1 MGSPSPMPSPSPY
14 ASTTPSN
21 PNSTPTPDPQP
32 NYPPVPDLP
41 NLPSNGYQLLLNLSS
56 AIDTAS
62 GSLSA
67 VAENLA
73 STQRTTNTAV
83 GGIVANSQG
92 EVTDGLNDIWSYTQQ
107 DFANAGVPLLSIT
120 GAGALGGSPNQLQE
134 VLDQHRADFLNGI
147 PAIEQLQHLQ
157 ATNFASSPS
166 VEEVQNLV
174 DLAQAV
180 IDAMGNVN
188 TALWMMITAIDT
200 INFGIS
206 LACATGL
213 EPGTPPPLFSPTTF
227 SMESNGSA
235 GGSGK
240 NKMSADQLQQYLEDQ
255 GVDSET
261 ALDIALF
268 AEEQGLS
275 LSDIQQMFDS
285 QIQSGMSDPELAS
298 ASIQQLINDGE
309 LGKWYNSGKSGHSLS
324 EVTAL
329 LNASFDTDAINTLL
343 KNNADI
349 PTTLTSAQDLLNR
362 QVSMGQINQWA
373 ADGQNLKGI
382 LALEQKGITTDN
394 INKGLAQPVTK
405 GWASINNAT
414 RQNMVQTIKNWKNG
428 VQGRNSRGSINDN
441 DGTHYQNRNG
451 KLPGGPDRPLNGKI
465 EPRDGYVNP
474 RGYTEYTVN
483 NVGTNTNSGNKMRIV
498 VDKYGNMWYSPDH
511 YDDWVSVP
519 QSFIIQALS

>member
-1 MGSPSPMPSPSPY
+1 MGSPSPIPSPSPY
-14 ASTTPSN
+14 ASNTPSN

-32 NYPPVPDLP
+32 NYPPIPDLP
-41 NLPSNGYQLLLNLSS
+41 NWPSNAYQLLLTLSS
-56 AIDTAS
+56 AIDTVS
-62 GSLSA
+62 GSLST
-67 VAENLA
+67 VAENLRNV
-73 STQRTTNTAV
+73 QHTTNTAV
-83 GGIVANSQG
+83 GDIVANSQG
-92 EVTDGLNDIWSYTQQ
+92 EVTDGLHDIWGYTQQ
-107 DFANAGVPLLSIT
+107 DFANAGGPLLSIT

-134 VLDQHRADFLNGI
+134 VLDQHQADFLNGI

-188 TALWMMITAIDT
+188 TALWMMIMAVDT
-200 INFGIS
+200 INFGIAF
-206 LACATGL
+206 ACATGL

-227 SMESNGSA
+227 SMESNGNP
-235 GGSGK
+235 GGGK
-240 NKMSADQLQQYLEDQ
+240 NKMKAEDLAEYLEGL
-255 GVDSET
+255 GVDSDT
-261 ALDIALF
+261 ALNIAIF
-268 AEEQGLS
+268 AEEQGLN
-275 LSDIQQMFDS
+275 LADIQQMFDS
-285 QIQSGMSDPELAS
+285 LSVDGMVSEDDAW
-298 ASIQQLINDGE
+298 SIQALINDGE

-324 EVTAL
+324 DVTTL
-329 LNASFDTDAINTLL
+329 LTTGFDTDSINMLL

-349 PTTLTSAQDLLNR
+349 PITLTCTQDLFSLN
-362 QVSMGQINQWA
+362 VSMGQINQWVT
-373 ADGQNLKGI
+373 DGQNLKGI

-394 INKGLAQPVTK
+394 VNKGLAQPVTK
-405 GWASINNAT
+405 GWANINNAT

-428 VQGRNSRGSINDN
+428 VQGRNSRGAINDN

-451 KLPGGPDRPLNGKI
+451 KLPGGPDRPLNGNI

-511 YDDWVSVP
+511 YDDWVLVP